1 MNADRMLEL
10 TMELLEGGMM
20 SGEIKPLY
28 KLYEELSPKE
38 TVELIDYTIDN
49 QKMDSW
55 DKQVVYLYLALYSYQ
70 IGEYLPDKLY
80 AHLMK
85 ETWDSYPEIFLRA
98 APQVA
103 EMLIDAAQTDE
114 MRDQIIP
121 LLSAVRSEK
130 SAEFLAGTDHRWE
143 DTAGGWCLE
152 KGKIKELYRE
162 EVVPFE
168 ESPGTEED
176 GWVPLRRIDRLCG
189 FCRHPLTLIF
199 NQKEPL
205 GSCLVCSC
213 YQTIYTR
220 MEQGEIAWHEQNRKT
235 EILEQCMDR
244 VLDGY
249 PNRERKLKRSK
260 EFRRITY
267 SASIMTDISHTQL
280 GGLPCRFD
288 HLDYPDCPDCGE
300 KMIFAGQIEGQDI
313 WEWGDG
319 MYYFYVC
326 ENCNNGACN
335 YDQT

>member
-85 ETWDSYPEIFLRA
+85 ENVGSYPEIFLRA

-152 KGKIKELYRE
+152 KGKIKRSCTGRKWYPLKSLRE
-162 EVVPFE
+162 PKKTAGF
-168 ESPGTEED
+168 
-176 GWVPLRRIDRLCG
+176 LCG
-189 FCRHPLTLIF
+189 
-199 NQKEPL
+199 
-205 GSCLVCSC
+205 G
-213 YQTIYTR
+213 
-220 MEQGEIAWHEQNRKT
+220 
-235 EILEQCMDR
+235 
-244 VLDGY
+244 
-249 PNRERKLKRSK
+249 
-260 EFRRITY
+260 
-267 SASIMTDISHTQL
+267 
-280 GGLPCRFD
+280 
-288 HLDYPDCPDCGE
+288 
-300 KMIFAGQIEGQDI
+300 
-313 WEWGDG
+313 
-319 MYYFYVC
+319 
-326 ENCNNGACN
+326 
-335 YDQT
+335 